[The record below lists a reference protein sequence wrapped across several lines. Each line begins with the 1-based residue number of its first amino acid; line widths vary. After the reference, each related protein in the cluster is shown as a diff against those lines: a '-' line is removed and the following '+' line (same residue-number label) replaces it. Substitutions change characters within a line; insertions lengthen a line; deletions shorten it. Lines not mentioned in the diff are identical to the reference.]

1 MPECRFRMGE
11 HTEHIRKIGR
21 SVEAAKRIKGEIQSI
36 REEIDTLIKESKASR
51 KKKLRPGK

>member
-1 MPECRFRMGE
+1 MPEWQFGMGE

-36 REEIDTLIKESKASR
+36 REEIDALVKESKASR
-51 KKKLRPGK
+51 KKKLKPGK